1 MASVAYAPPPGGF
14 RTFVVIWA
22 AQSLSVIGSGM
33 TGFALNVYLAQVLY
47 PAPEQ
52 KAELAFAYTVLSLGF
67 TIPFVFGGPVAGAW
81 ADRHDR
87 KHIMIVTNVVN
98 GLATLVTFALMLSG
112 SVELWM
118 LVCVG
123 LLTARA
129 SAFHYAAFDASYAML
144 VPDNLLPRA
153 NGMMQTTWSLA
164 SLISPALAALIIAL
178 PALLPLDVGAAAP
191 LVRIDNGTVLVVAVD
206 AISFFVCAAV
216 LLLVDVPSPRAAT

>member
-123 LLTARA
+123 LLTATA